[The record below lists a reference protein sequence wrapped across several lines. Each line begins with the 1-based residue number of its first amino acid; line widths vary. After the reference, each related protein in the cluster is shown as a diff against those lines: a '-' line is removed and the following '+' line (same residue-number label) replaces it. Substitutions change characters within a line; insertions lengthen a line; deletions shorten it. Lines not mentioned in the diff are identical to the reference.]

1 MDNLEEKIDAAY
13 NKRGNEYLFINKNNS
28 FLPYAE
34 GFKDS
39 YNLVMQEMS
48 ELILNNDKS
57 KNAEKWSE
65 EIIEINSILP
75 KETIELLNEMKK
87 QEEKL
92 KQIDNICD
100 MVLDGATNWDEEQ
113 LEGFIKRIKNII
125 NMRCKNG

>member
-1 MDNLEEKIDAAY
+1 MD
-13 NKRGNEYLFINKNNS
+13 
-28 FLPYAE
+28 
-34 GFKDS
+34 
-39 YNLVMQEMS
+39 
-48 ELILNNDKS
+48 
-57 KNAEKWSE
+57 
-65 EIIEINSILP
+65 EITEINSILP
-75 KETIELLNEMKK
+75 KETIKLLNEMKK

>member
-1 MDNLEEKIDAAY
+1 MD
-13 NKRGNEYLFINKNNS
+13 
-28 FLPYAE
+28 
-34 GFKDS
+34 
-39 YNLVMQEMS
+39 
-48 ELILNNDKS
+48 
-57 KNAEKWSE
+57 

-113 LEGFIKRIKNII
+113 LEGFIKQIKNVI